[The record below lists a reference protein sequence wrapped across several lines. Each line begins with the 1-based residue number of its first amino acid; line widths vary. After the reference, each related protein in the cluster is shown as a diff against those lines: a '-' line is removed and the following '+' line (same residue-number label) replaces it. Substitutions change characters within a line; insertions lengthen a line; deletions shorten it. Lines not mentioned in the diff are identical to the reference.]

1 MVLALWN
8 PMLATQVPSP
18 VKAPDVCETRRLHR
32 PVRRGTRRIMHQ
44 QGLAKTPA
52 GRTIDRTRS
61 APGRGFVRPMDAPSL
76 SGCTAD
82 AFARRVPHARGVIAT
97 NPRVGRRIQYVFFG
111 NHIDARK
118 HPRLAPSGAR
128 RLRSRR
134 CNRVVVLVTLT
145 TTTTRTNGLF
155 ET

>member
-1 MVLALWN
+1 MS
-8 PMLATQVPSP
+8 ATQVPSP
-18 VKAPDVCETRRLHR
+18 VKAPDVWLDVYIAQSNADDSHVSFKIR
-32 PVRRGTRRIMHQ
+32 
-44 QGLAKTPA
+44 GLAKTPA

-61 APGRGFVRPMDAPSL
+61 APGRGFVRPMETHVP
-76 SGCTAD
+76 CTAD

-111 NHIDARK
+111 NDIDARK

-128 RLRSRR
+128 RLLSRR
-134 CNRVVVLVTLT
+134 CNPVVVFITLT
-145 TTTTRTNGLF
+145 TTTTTRTKGLF